1 MHFLR
6 SIALSCVCTL
16 SIGTTAAQ
24 AAVETK
30 TARIFGGSEVKG
42 CAWQS
47 VVNLGGCTGTL
58 IHPKVV
64 LTAAHCAPEVTAPF
78 VQINR
83 KNDDASKEI
92 VAVKECHSYPGFH
105 GNFGDGE
112 DWAYCVLAKPV
123 KDVPIIPV
131 MTQCEWA
138 EWTRNA
144 LNDTTVLVGFGL
156 DEDGNSGIKRQVKLP
171 VKEIIGDEIKA
182 GGDGE
187 AGCHGD
193 SGGPAFVQLPDNTW
207 RVMGVISYTRGACGH
222 PEYMASVPAGL
233 PWLGESLAKRG
244 IDITP
249 CTDAQGVWVGGP
261 YCADFPTAPAQ
272 EQCGIPRAVGGK
284 TQSCTSAFAVP
295 NALPVNEDKP
305 QLAPQLPSSAGSPAA
320 HQPNSIPQTA
330 PATEAPAAQEPSD
343 FSLGCSIAPSDGP
356 SPRSLGWMLLVA
368 FGLGRLRRT
377 KS

>member
-1 MHFLR
+1 MNSLR
-6 SIALSCVCTL
+6 SIALTCVCTFSL
-16 SIGTTAAQ
+16 GITHAQ
-24 AAVETK
+24 AATETK

-58 IHPKVV
+58 IHPQVV
-64 LTAAHCAPEVTAPF
+64 LTAAHCTPEVTAPF
-78 VQINR
+78 AQINR
-83 KNDDASKEI
+83 KNDEGSKEI

-123 KDVPIIPV
+123 KDIPIVPV

-156 DEDGNSGIKRQVKLP
+156 DENGNSGAKRQVKIP
-171 VKEIIGDEIKA
+171 IKEIIGNEIKT
-182 GGDGE
+182 GGDGH

-193 SGGPAFVQLPDNTW
+193 SGGPGFVQLPDKTW
-207 RVMGVISYTRGACGH
+207 RVMGIISYTRGSCGH
-222 PEYMASVPAGL
+222 PEFLASVPAGL
-233 PWLGESLAKRG
+233 PWLSESLAKRD

-261 YCADFPTAPAQ
+261 YCADFPTAPQQ
-272 EQCGIPRAVGGK
+272 EQCGGPPALGGK
-284 TQSCTSAFAVP
+284 TQSCTSAFAVQ
-295 NALPVNEDKP
+295 NKLPVKDDKP
-305 QLAPQLPSSAGSPAA
+305 QLAPQLPSGANSPAA
-320 HQPNSIPQTA
+320 HQPANGPQTV
-330 PATEAPAAQEPSD
+330 PPTTEAPAAQEPSD
-343 FSLGCSIAPSDGP
+343 FSMGCQMTPEGGSAPLA
-356 SPRSLGWMLLVA
+356 LGWMALLML
-368 FGLGRLRRT
+368 GLGRVSR
-377 KS
+377 K